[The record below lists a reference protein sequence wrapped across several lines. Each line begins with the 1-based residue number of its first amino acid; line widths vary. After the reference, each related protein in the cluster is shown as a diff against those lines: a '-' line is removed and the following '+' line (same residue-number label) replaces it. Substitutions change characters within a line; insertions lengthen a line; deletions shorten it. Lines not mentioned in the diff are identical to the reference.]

1 MCRSRLPL
9 QDFELELYK
18 LERLED
24 STEKMGQLLLQ
35 AVAHLMKYMNS
46 QDETLR
52 KELLLEQ
59 ADDVSFRLNLYA
71 MPVSHLISIYK
82 GLVKESTDTENS
94 SVDTQYQSV
103 IQIRDRLK
111 HDLQKLR
118 KGFSGNHLIAW
129 ILDNQQLF
137 MCFGE
142 YINGLF
148 VNGSIEQ

>member
-1 MCRSRLPL
+1 
-9 QDFELELYK
+9 
-18 LERLED
+18 
-24 STEKMGQLLLQ
+24 MGQLLLQ

-82 GLVKESTDTENS
+82 GLVRESNDTENS
-94 SVDTQYQSV
+94 SIDTQYQSV

-137 MCFGE
+137 MSFGR
-142 YINGLF
+142 Y
-148 VNGSIEQ
+148 